1 MAKPSDFQLDAEEIV
16 AAAVDIFREQ
26 GLDAV
31 SMRSVA
37 ARLGVSPVPLYSR
50 VGNKEALVEAIA
62 DHLLTDLVPDPL
74 DGEPWQDYAHRWAGH
89 LRERLQLARDQRLI
103 LLSERAA
110 YVEAS
115 KPLVGVM
122 RVAGFA
128 DDAAVQAC
136 RLIMWATIG
145 FVAMERSASTPPPRP
160 GRRVRPGGDPDGV
173 GRTEAD
179 ELFQMQLRYLID
191 GIARDAAT
199 TPSPTPTTST
209 KRGTSR

>member
-16 AAAVDIFREQ
+16 SAAVDIFREQ

-50 VGNKEALVEAIA
+50 VGNKDALIGAIA
-62 DHLLTDLVPDPL
+62 DHLLVDLVPDPA
-74 DGEPWQDYAHRWAGH
+74 DGEPWTVYARRWAAQ
-89 LRERLQLARDQRLI
+89 LRDRLRLAHDQRLI
-103 LLSERAA
+103 LVTDRAA

-115 KPLVGVM
+115 KPLVAAM
-122 RVAGFA
+122 REAGFA

-145 FVAMERSASTPPPRP
+145 FVAMERGAAAPPPRP
-160 GRRVRPGGDPDGV
+160 GRRLRSGGDPDGV
-173 GRTEAD
+173 DAAEAD
-179 ELFQMQLRYLID
+179 ELFAMQLRYLID
-191 GIARDAAT
+191 GIARDAAPDRQNT
-199 TPSPTPTTST
+199 G
-209 KRGTSR
+209 KRGTKR